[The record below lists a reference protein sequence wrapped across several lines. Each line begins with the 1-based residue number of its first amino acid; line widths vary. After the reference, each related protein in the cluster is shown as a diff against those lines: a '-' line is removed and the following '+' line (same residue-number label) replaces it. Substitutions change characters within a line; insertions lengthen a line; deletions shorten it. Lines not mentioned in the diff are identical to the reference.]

1 MWLKTN
7 MTFADHKQRFFDDDD
22 DLIHVKKRLNLII
35 QPSSQDHFDS

>member
-22 DLIHVKKRLNLII
+22 DDLIHVEKTTQFDHSTSISRL
-35 QPSSQDHFDS
+35 F